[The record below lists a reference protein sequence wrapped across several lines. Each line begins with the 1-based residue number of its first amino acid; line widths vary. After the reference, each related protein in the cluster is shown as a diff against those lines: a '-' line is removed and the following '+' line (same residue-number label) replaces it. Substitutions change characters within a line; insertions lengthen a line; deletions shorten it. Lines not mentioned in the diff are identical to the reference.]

1 MKLVLATNNQGKVRE
16 FQVLLAGLPLEL
28 LTLADFP
35 NLPEVLED
43 GTTFREN
50 AAKKA
55 RETASATGLLALAD
69 DSGLEVDYLA
79 GEPGVYS
86 ARYAGPQRSDED
98 NNARLLKE
106 LSQVPTE
113 ERTARFRCVIA
124 ISTPEGKVD
133 YAEGSCEGIIG
144 YAAKGEDGFGYDPL
158 FLVPEYGATFAELG
172 LEVKNRISH
181 RGKALKAAADLLR
194 NYCR

>member
-1 MKLVLATNNQGKVRE
+1 MKIVLATNNQGKVRE
-16 FQVLLAGLPLEL
+16 FHVLLAGLPLEI

-35 NLPEVLED
+35 HLPEVVED
-43 GTTFREN
+43 GTTFSEN
-50 AAKKA
+50 ATKKA

-79 GEPGVYS
+79 GAPGVYS
-86 ARYAGPQRSDED
+86 ARYAGPQKSDKD
-98 NNARLLKE
+98 NNARLLKD
-106 LSQVPTE
+106 LSEVPTE
-113 ERTARFRCVIA
+113 NRTARFRCVIA
-124 ISTPEGKVD
+124 IATPEGKVEL
-133 YAEGSCEGIIG
+133 AEGSCEGRIG
-144 YAAKGEDGFGYDPL
+144 FTARGEGGFGYDPL
-158 FLVPEYGATFAELG
+158 FVVPEYGATFAELG